1 MISNILTT
9 NTILYSSSYELA
21 QRRDRKFGEGTY
33 SEEDRP
39 WASEVSEKRTR
50 GQEGPHS
57 ETRRL
62 AHSVSETAAAS
73 QALQTRDAETRS
85 RGERREKMETK
96 TSSDKLSKDREE
108 SVGSEGG
115 EEREG
120 GEGGGDKESTEQ
132 QTLRRNRDMI

>member
-1 MISNILTT
+1 M
-9 NTILYSSSYELA
+9 
-21 QRRDRKFGEGTY
+21 
-33 SEEDRP
+33 
-39 WASEVSEKRTR
+39 
-50 GQEGPHS
+50 
-57 ETRRL
+57 
-62 AHSVSETAAAS
+62 SETAAAS